1 MKNVL
6 NLNMSD
12 PHVYQVGVSWTNEAG
27 ERFHVWLEVDKE
39 ASAGRD
45 VVVPVT
51 PYQVRERK
59 FGPPGNLRL
68 QRTIYKN
75 PPLLPDGSSPRGV
88 KTAYLDADAKAN
100 AATVQFV
107 LAEAERLGLYEK
119 ALRER
124 EAKELARRETA
135 LNETADKMRRA
146 LETERQTL
154 QAEGRM
160 VAADAITAYLFD
172 ATRDSLVRFAALLR

>member
-1 MKNVL
+1 M
-6 NLNMSD
+6 
-12 PHVYQVGVSWTNEAG
+12 
-27 ERFHVWLEVDKE
+27 
-39 ASAGRD
+39 
-45 VVVPVT
+45 
-51 PYQVRERK
+51 
-59 FGPPGNLRL
+59 
-68 QRTIYKN
+68 
-75 PPLLPDGSSPRGV
+75 
-88 KTAYLDADAKAN
+88 
-100 AATVQFV
+100 
-107 LAEAERLGLYEK
+107 

-124 EAKELARRETA
+124 VAKELARRETA